1 MVDYTTLGNE
11 RQQRSDRGLFSPI
24 IKITEACSST
34 SAACQNGLCKE
45 NADLRAK
52 LVALRDAA
60 NDANEWTWTCYSS
73 VEDMCIKGDYKEE
86 IFAHLSIVSDK
97 LKTALDSVKDVKP

>member
-1 MVDYTTLGNE
+1 MKFRESTTEEQEQMSDAIE
-11 RQQRSDRGLFSPI
+11 RLQL
-24 IKITEACSST
+24 K
-34 SAACQNGLCKE
+34 

-60 NDANEWTWTCYSS
+60 SDANEWTWTCYSS